1 MNTYYII
8 PAEDIEIL
16 QYNNMIE
23 DSSTVKWNND
33 NTKFVCKTQV
43 GSEPLHEYV
52 NYTNEE
58 IKVEIQKAEWVFDA
72 DNL

>member
-23 DSSTVKWNND
+23 GPDTALWSLD
-33 NTKFVCKTQV
+33 NTKFVCKTQI
-43 GSEPLHEYV
+43 GSEPLVEYT

-58 IKVEIQKAEWVFDA
+58 IKLEIQEAEWSSE
-72 DNL
+72 NI

>member
-1 MNTYYII
+1 MNNTYYII

-23 DSSTVKWNND
+23 SPDTALWSLDRS
-33 NTKFVCKTQV
+33 KFVCKTEI
-43 GSEPLHEYV
+43 GAEPLHEYV

-58 IKVEIQKAEWVFDA
+58 IKLEMQGPEWSSEE
-72 DNL
+72 L